1 MTFSKLV
8 EFIKRF
14 DVLMITIVILA
25 VIIYFIRDIRVD
37 PDSPLG
43 YGLMVYMCVW
53 SVFAFVRWM
62 NGKRWNY

>member
-14 DVLMITIVILA
+14 DVLLITIVILA
-25 VIIYFIRDIRVD
+25 AIIYFIRDIRVD
-37 PDSPLG
+37 PDSAIG
-43 YGLMVYMCVW
+43 YGLMVYMYIW
-53 SVFAFVRWM
+53 SVFAFVCWM